1 MLVRVRESAI
11 AERVRGLK
19 QALTRKCARALTRA
33 AGKWRPYM
41 AETPRTC
48 LRVAK
53 IPLLPY
59 PASRCLQVT
68 NISQHFEVESLGEG
82 CLWRA

>member
-1 MLVRVRESAI
+1 
-11 AERVRGLK
+11 
-19 QALTRKCARALTRA
+19 
-33 AGKWRPYM
+33 M

-48 LRVAK
+48 SRVAK
-53 IPLLPY
+53 IPLLRHTA
-59 PASRCLQVT
+59 ASRCLQVT

>member
-1 MLVRVRESAI
+1 MLVSVQ
-11 AERVRGLK
+11 K

-48 LRVAK
+48 SRVAK
-53 IPLLPY
+53 IPLLRHTA
-59 PASRCLQVT
+59 ASRCLQVT